1 MWRELWGFKSPRR
14 HYFNKYMKYLIVNNT
29 KHKELLEFPMP
40 EKFLEYVKFNREG
53 VKFFYRNQSNN
64 FDIPYT
70 NIKDMKIIIINP
82 GYQYVGRDAYLV
94 KSFILKFTVVHK
106 DKKQNISL
114 LNEENG
120 LIDRIFDIIHFS
132 KYINNFSYSF
142 RNNKSYSL
150 KFDKAIKSYIN
161 NNYKHT
167 LSSFGC
173 TKWAF
178 PVEILVVV
186 FLFLLLFLIA
196 YLIVL

>member
-1 MWRELWGFKSPRR
+1 
-14 HYFNKYMKYLIVNNT
+14 MKNLLINNT
-29 KHKELLEFPMP
+29 KHKELLEYPIP
-40 EKFLEYVKFNREG
+40 KKILEYIKLDKEG
-53 VKFFYRNQSNN
+53 VRFFYRNQSDN
-64 FDIPYT
+64 FDVPYT
-70 NIKDMKIIIINP
+70 SIKDMKIIIINP
-82 GYQYVGRDAYLV
+82 GYQYIGRDAYLV
-94 KSFILKFTVVHK
+94 KSLILKFKVILEGK
-106 DKKQNISL
+106 EQNISL

-132 KYINNFSYSF
+132 KYVNNFSYSF

-150 KFDKAIKSYIN
+150 KFEKAIKSYIN

-173 TKWAF
+173 TKWAI
-178 PVEILVVV
+178 PVEILVVL